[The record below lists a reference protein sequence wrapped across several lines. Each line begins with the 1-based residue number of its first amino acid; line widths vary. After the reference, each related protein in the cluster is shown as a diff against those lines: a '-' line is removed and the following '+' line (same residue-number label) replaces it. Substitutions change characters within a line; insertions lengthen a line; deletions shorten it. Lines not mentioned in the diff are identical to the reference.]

1 MSSARLI
8 SLIAAWRENRLTV
21 DEAVELNRLL
31 RANEDARRA
40 FRAEA
45 EMHGLLHCAATAVA
59 MANAS
64 ELAAGTKPIGRAEGF
79 TGWLKRNL
87 LVATA
92 AGLCVGIGSASAAW
106 AIAQR
111 PPIEAQAR
119 GIPLADPG
127 FETSR
132 GRVTSG
138 FPYGPGAW
146 SGDEAEAVERSDLP
160 SAEGTRAL
168 RFLKAEIDARLAR
181 PPLSCDVFQLVDLR
195 AFSSFIKA
203 GEEATLELSA
213 DFLDTR
219 AEPGPTARFS
229 VAIMLFAGDPTEI
242 HRNWPEAL
250 DDVLG
255 AGQHHHDSSHGPTG
269 KWHRLMARCLL
280 PAGADFALIRLSAA
294 HFGPVPFE
302 FGRQFADNVKLT
314 LKTQPHLNVRV
325 AAAP

>member
-64 ELAAGTKPIGRAEGF
+64 ELAAGTTPIGRAEGF

-87 LVATA
+87 LLATA

-119 GIPLADPG
+119 GIPIADPS

-160 SAEGTRAL
+160 SADGTRAL

-181 PPLSCDVFQLVDLR
+181 PPCRATCFNWSTSAPLVLSSKPAR
-195 AFSSFIKA
+195 KPPWSSPLTFWIR
-203 GEEATLELSA
+203 GQS
-213 DFLDTR
+213 
-219 AEPGPTARFS
+219 PGQRCVS
-229 VAIMLFAGDPTEI
+229 QS
-242 HRNWPEAL
+242 R
-250 DDVLG
+250 
-255 AGQHHHDSSHGPTG
+255 SC
-269 KWHRLMARCLL
+269 CLL
-280 PAGADFALIRLSAA
+280 EIQRKSTGTGRRPWTMCLA
-294 HFGPVPFE
+294 PVSTTMTVPMD
-302 FGRQFADNVKLT
+302 R
-314 LKTQPHLNVRV
+314 RV
-325 AAAP
+325 NGTD